1 MAEAKD
7 DSGAIRIIKK
17 YPNRRLYDTTES
29 RYITL
34 ADVRQLV
41 IDKVD
46 FTVVDKASGD
56 DITRQILLQ
65 VIAEQEAQGEPA
77 LSREFL
83 AQLIRSYGTQVQG
96 VMGSYLEQSMRLFMS
111 QQAQVRDRIKGVVG
125 VDPVETAIDV
135 AQRNYQRWRG
145 VQDEIFGI
153 LGRVAGGGKP
163 RREDDS
169 SD

>member
-7 DSGAIRIIKK
+7 ESGAIRIIKK

-41 IDKVD
+41 LDKVD

-153 LGRVAGGGKP
+153 LGRVASGSKP
-163 RREDDS
+163 RRDDDES
-169 SD
+169 T

>member
-1 MAEAKD
+1 MAEATD
-7 DSGAIRIIKK
+7 NRIIKK

-41 IDKVD
+41 LDKVD
-46 FTVVDKASGD
+46 FTVVEKASGD

-96 VMGSYLEQSMRLFMS
+96 VMGSYLEQSMRLFNS
-111 QQAQVRDRIKGVVG
+111 QQAQVRERLKGVVG
-125 VDPVETAIDV
+125 VDPVETAVDI

-153 LGRVAGGGKP
+153 LGRVAKP
-163 RREDDS
+163 APRTPDTSDS
-169 SD
+169 DNN

>member
-1 MAEAKD
+1 MAEATEN
-7 DSGAIRIIKK
+7 RIIKK

-41 IDKVD
+41 LDKVD
-46 FTVVDKASGD
+46 FTVVEKASGD

-65 VIAEQEAQGEPA
+65 VIAEQEASGEPA

-96 VMGSYLEQSMRLFMS
+96 VMGSYLEQSMRLFNS
-111 QQAQVRDRIKGVVG
+111 QQAQVRERIKGVVG
-125 VDPVETAIDV
+125 VDPVESAVDI

-153 LGRVAGGGKP
+153 LDRVTSKP
-163 RREDDS
+163 ARSERRPTDDRDES
-169 SD
+169 

>member
-1 MAEAKD
+1 MAEAAQD
-7 DSGAIRIIKK
+7 RIIKK

-41 IDKVD
+41 LDKVE

-96 VMGSYLEQSMRLFMS
+96 VMGSYLEQSMRLFTA
-111 QQAQVRDRIKGVVG
+111 QQAQVRERIKGVVG
-125 VDPVETAIDV
+125 VDPVETAVDV

-153 LGRVAGGGKP
+153 LDRVTGGGAKP
-163 RREDDS
+163 RKPDERDDK
-169 SD
+169 